1 MVLSLV
7 FAAAIAMSVP
17 TEAPVPTAANASIV
31 RPTLVTAPDGPT
43 VRKAYPP
50 KALADQKDGSAVLHC
65 RVSLS
70 GTLVDCTADQDTPAD
85 YGFGDA
91 ALKLARAFKLS
102 PQTENGKPVDTGR
115 VSFRVRFEA
124 PPVEPS
130 VLKRAT
136 EDQLQAVWPA
146 RLGAMSNGGQG
157 TLVCQVTVRG
167 TLEACIA
174 VDETPKGSGFGA
186 AAVALAPQFLLKPAM
201 KNGLPV
207 AYDGYPVRIKWEPD
221 HDKWIGYANIANI
234 GPYLTIK
241 AYQVLPMISAPT
253 QLDVAKVY
261 PQRPAAEKQAG
272 KVVLRCFIR
281 KDGHLNGCRNGAE
294 NPKDVG
300 FRQAAWSLVPKFEID
315 LKAAPPKTVGSAIDL
330 AFDFEPSVL
339 GTVDGKSELPITSF
353 ELFETPK
360 LDEIREAFPKQA
372 LAAGEKAG
380 HVKLTCDIAPDGRL
394 VNCMANCEVPRDLG
408 VADAAIGLATR
419 YRVQTWTR
427 SGQPLPSNKIILPI
441 QFDAP

>member
-1 MVLSLV
+1 MVLSLL
-7 FAAAIAMSVP
+7 FAAAIAMPAP

-31 RPTLVTAPDGPT
+31 RPKLVSAPDGPA
-43 VRKAYPP
+43 VRNAYPP

-91 ALKLARAFKLS
+91 ALKLAPAFKLL

-115 VSFRVRFEA
+115 LNFRVRFEA
-124 PPVEPS
+124 PPTEPS
-130 VLKRAT
+130 ILRRAT
-136 EDQLQAVWPA
+136 YEQLQAVWPA
-146 RLGAMSNGGQG
+146 RLGAMSNGG
-157 TLVCQVTVRG
+157 TANMICQVTVRG
-167 TLEACIA
+167 TLNACIA
-174 VDETPKGSGFGA
+174 VEETPKASGFGA

-207 AYDGYPVRIKWEPD
+207 AYDGYPVRITWEPD
-221 HDKWIGYANIANI
+221 HDKWMGYANIANI

-241 AYQVLPMISAPT
+241 AYQALPMISAPT
-253 QLDVAKVY
+253 QLDMAKAY
-261 PQRPAAEKQAG
+261 PPQAAAEKQAG

-281 KDGHLNGCRNGAE
+281 KDGHLSGCRNGAE

-394 VNCMANCEVPRDLG
+394 VNCMALG
-408 VADAAIGLATR
+408 ESPQNLGFAQAAIGLAAK
-419 YRVQTWTR
+419 YRVHTWTR
-427 SGQPLPSNKIILPI
+427 AGRPLPSTRVTLPI
-441 QFDAP
+441 NFVAP